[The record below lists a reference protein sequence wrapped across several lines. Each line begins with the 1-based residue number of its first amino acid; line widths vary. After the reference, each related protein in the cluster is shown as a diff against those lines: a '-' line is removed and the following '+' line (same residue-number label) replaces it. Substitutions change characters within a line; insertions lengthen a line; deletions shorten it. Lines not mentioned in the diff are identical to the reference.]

1 MSEQIFLSWVQFLHT
16 CRVQIPHGYHWRFS
30 LLPSVFGVFPL
41 FYLAASNCP
50 CTVSVILL
58 SQLCVLHILYWTC
71 STTQWDSVVVVIV
84 ILNLFLSISYYVAV
98 CFKSRSQQEIKA
110 IYPITLQ
117 KIFAVLFS
125 VFFCS
130 CMAAFDLETF
140 EGSDLTH
147 S

>member
-1 MSEQIFLSWVQFLHT
+1 
-16 CRVQIPHGYHWRFS
+16 
-30 LLPSVFGVFPL
+30 
-41 FYLAASNCP
+41 
-50 CTVSVILL
+50 VILL